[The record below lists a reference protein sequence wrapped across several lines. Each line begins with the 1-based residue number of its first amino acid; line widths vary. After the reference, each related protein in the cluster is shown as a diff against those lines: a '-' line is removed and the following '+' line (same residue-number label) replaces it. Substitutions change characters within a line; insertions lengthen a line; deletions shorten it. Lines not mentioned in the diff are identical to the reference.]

1 MWLECGL
8 SLLLVAGVPQVGKR
22 EQRDAFEA
30 LALQAKDREPE
41 RRRSAV
47 RALAEFLV
55 EQLPPRMTEDWTR
68 AACERLVRTSE
79 DLRLL
84 ATAGLGAAIP
94 ASPTPRHKV
103 AKKP

>member
-22 EQRDAFEA
+22 EQREAFEA

-47 RALAEFLV
+47 RALAEFGGAQAWELV
-55 EQLPPRMTEDWTR
+55 L
-68 AACERLVRTSE
+68 AA
-79 DLRLL
+79 L
-84 ATAGLGAAIP
+84 ADPESKVGDAAQEMLG
-94 ASPTPRHKV
+94 
-103 AKKP
+103 